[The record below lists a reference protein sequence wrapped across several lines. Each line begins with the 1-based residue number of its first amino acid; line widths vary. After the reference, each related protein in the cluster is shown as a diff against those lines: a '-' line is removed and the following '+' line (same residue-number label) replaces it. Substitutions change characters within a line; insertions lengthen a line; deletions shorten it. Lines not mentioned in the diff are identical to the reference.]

1 MPLYEYECQKCG
13 GRFEEIRKF
22 SDDPLTVHDD
32 CGGELRKLISA
43 PAIQFKGSGFY
54 INDYARAGK
63 SEWKDGGGK
72 KDDGGK
78 KSDGEKKSAKSSD
91 SKDTSKSK
99 SESSGGSKTESSTT
113 KSSASKD

>member
-1 MPLYEYECQKCG
+1 MPLYEYACQKCG
-13 GRFEEIRKF
+13 EHIEEIQKF

-32 CGGELRKLISA
+32 CGGELRKVICA

-63 SEWKDGGGK
+63 PEWKEGGE
-72 KDDGGK
+72 K
-78 KSDGEKKSAKSSD
+78 KSDGDKKGDKSGDSKD
-91 SKDTSKSK
+91 GSSSKDTSKSK
-99 SESSGGSKTESSTT
+99 SESSGGSKSGSSAK

>member
-1 MPLYEYECQKCG
+1 MPLYEYECRKCG

-22 SDDPLTVHDD
+22 SDDPLTVHED

-43 PAIQFKGSGFY
+43 AAIQFKGSGFY

-63 SEWKDGGGK
+63 SEWKD
-72 KDDGGK
+72 DGGK
-78 KSDGEKKSAKSSD
+78 KSDGEKKSGKSGD
-91 SKDTSKSK
+91 SKDTAKSK